1 MLMGFPCGLAGK
13 ESACNV
19 GDLGSIPGLGRSP
32 GEAKG
37 YPFSFWYSGLEITMD
52 SMSHGVTKSRTRLR
66 DFHLNMLMMN
76 IRNTLYLG
84 LPKNRDMCYQKI
96 IHIILQF
103 LQHAINQE
111 EKKGVKIR
119 KIEKLSY
126 FPSTQILNAENQK
139 SVGIN
144 KWSTI
149 SGIYDQYTK

>member
-1 MLMGFPCGLAGK
+1 MLMGFPCSLAGK

-37 YPFSFWYSGLEITMD
+37 YPFSFWFSGLENTMD

-84 LPKNRDMCYQKI
+84 LPKNRDICYHKNNS
-96 IHIILQF
+96 HYFAVL
-103 LQHAINQE
+103 ATCNKSRG
-111 EKKGVKIR
+111 KKGVKIR

-126 FPSTQILNAENQK
+126 FPSTQILNTENQK

-149 SGIYDQYTK
+149 SGIYDQYT